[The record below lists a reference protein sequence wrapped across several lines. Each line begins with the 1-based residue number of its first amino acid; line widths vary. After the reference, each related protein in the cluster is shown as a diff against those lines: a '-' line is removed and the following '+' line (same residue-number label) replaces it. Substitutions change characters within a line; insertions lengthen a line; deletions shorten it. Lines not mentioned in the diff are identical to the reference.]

1 MKRRAAVSPSA
12 IAKLLPRKLLS
23 ITVLK
28 WTLPLSIF
36 LAVVSTPKSI
46 SGGSEPFTWMFIGA
60 TAHLAMFPFVYYGRE
75 KGFGEQILLVFLM
88 GFVRGALISVLAPLF
103 EVQDLLPPAERIA
116 NSMVAV
122 FYWSQAG
129 AIIVEYG
136 VEFRKKLRELLN
148 EVLEKNIGGL
158 PEAAKKSSNTIVEVI
173 GHLQEQIVETIGNAP
188 TKDSL
193 ARASHQ
199 IDCLINE
206 HIKPLSQSQW
216 KDGELTWMRAGF
228 ARVLKRTLS
237 LNPIPVVAVI
247 VLTTPFTLVAQISS
261 IGILQTLLVQVV
273 WTSAALLLL
282 WLVFRS
288 NDQVENYYR
297 RNTTFLALL
306 PIPYALTFLVQLNS
320 PFELTQSGNEM
331 VRGYFMSFI
340 TQLAAYLVGSLL
352 LALRSDQEFVFEF
365 ISDVIKEGEL
375 EKLLART
382 KSGNLDVNYAQY
394 LHAEVQSQL
403 LACKLLLLKAA
414 ETDFQLF
421 PPEVTKQI
429 LDRMEKIKQ
438 PYQKPAARI
447 PAKRLEELKA
457 SWAGLADIA
466 FDLEPELSE
475 LHSYSDV
482 VSQLIEEAVVNSIRH
497 GNATSINVASRV
509 SNSDIEISIIDNGIG
524 TIGNTGTGLGTILF
538 DTFSSRWNL
547 EKINDKTTLTFAV
560 ERRAE

>member
-1 MKRRAAVSPSA
+1 MSRRAAINPGA
-12 IAKLLPRKLLS
+12 IAKLLPRKILS

-28 WTLPLSIF
+28 WTFPLSIF
-36 LAVVSTPKSI
+36 LAVATTPKSI
-46 SGGSEPFTWMFIGA
+46 SSGSEIFIWIFIGA

-75 KGFGEQILLVFLM
+75 KAFGEQILLVFLM

-103 EVQDLLPPAERIA
+103 EVHDLLTPAERIA
-116 NSMVAV
+116 NSMIAV

-136 VEFRKKLRELLN
+136 IEFRRKVRELLN
-148 EVLEKNIGGL
+148 EILEKNIGGL
-158 PEAAKKSSNTIVEVI
+158 PEAAKKSSNAIVEII
-173 GHLQEQIVETIGNAP
+173 GHLQEQIVETVGNAP
-188 TKDSL
+188 TKEGL
-193 ARASHQ
+193 ARATHQ
-199 IDCLINE
+199 IDHLINE

-216 KDGELTWMRAGF
+216 KDGEFTWMRAGF
-228 ARVLKRTLS
+228 PRVLKRTLS

-247 VLTTPFTLVAQISS
+247 VLTFPFTLVAQISS
-261 IGILQTLLVQVV
+261 IGLLQTLLIQLV
-273 WTSAALLLL
+273 WNSCTLTLVWALYRNRDQIDNYLGRNLIFLLVL
-282 WLVFRS
+282 PVA
-288 NDQVENYYR
+288 YAI
-297 RNTTFLALL
+297 TFW
-306 PIPYALTFLVQLNS
+306 VQLNS
-320 PFELTQSGNEM
+320 PFDLSQSRGDM
-331 VRGYFMSFI
+331 YRGYLMSI
-340 TQLAAYLVGSLL
+340 ATQIAAYLVGSLL

-365 ISDVIKEGEL
+365 ISDVIKAGEL

-457 SWAGLADIA
+457 SWTGLSEIT
-466 FDLEPELSE
+466 FDLESELSE

-497 GNATSINVASRV
+497 GKATSINVTSRAD
-509 SNSDIEISIIDNGIG
+509 NSEIEIAIIDNGIG
-524 TIGNTGTGLGTILF
+524 TIGNTGSGLGTILF

-547 EKINDKTTLTFAV
+547 EKVNDRTTLTFAV